1 MQTVVSELEDITLSK
16 FPAGGS
22 PKDGEDDL
30 EIFALGRHI
39 CYIVAAV
46 IIREDGK
53 ILMMR
58 EAKESCLGK
67 WYLPAGRLEKNE
79 SLVQGAKR
87 EVIEETGLEFE
98 PSTMICIDTVFGNWI
113 RVTFTGKIIGG
124 KLKTKPD
131 KESLE
136 AAWFTREDIFTKL
149 KLRAY
154 DICPAIDVTLQWHH
168 SRRDDLLF
176 RSMPVKNPQ
185 HKVSIIILAVFKKND
200 ELDVLLRSSKNG
212 IPKLP
217 KEFISP
223 YHRIK
228 ERVTV
233 VLQSADQHIE
243 YDISGVLKIE
253 HVGSPHGAAD
263 GMCLSVLVNLKKC
276 NLVSEKFHWINVS
289 SDSLKSKIS
298 KLLDTQ
304 SCVSLIRT

>member
-22 PKDGEDDL
+22 PKDGQDDL
-30 EIFALGRHI
+30 EVFALGRHI

-136 AAWFTREDIFTKL
+136 AAWFSREDIFTKL

-154 DICPAIDVTLQWHH
+154 DICPAIDVTFAWHH
-168 SRRDDLLF
+168 SRRDDLTHVILTWISF
-176 RSMPVKNPQ
+176 VPVLRLDDIAKYSRFSS
-185 HKVSIIILAVFKKND
+185 VTLAAMFVLMDMTFEIL
-200 ELDVLLRSSKNG
+200 R
-212 IPKLP
+212 
-217 KEFISP
+217 
-223 YHRIK
+223 
-228 ERVTV
+228 
-233 VLQSADQHIE
+233 
-243 YDISGVLKIE
+243 
-253 HVGSPHGAAD
+253 
-263 GMCLSVLVNLKKC
+263 LKKC
-276 NLVSEKFHWINVS
+276 GFYTLVILRFLENKTS
-289 SDSLKSKIS
+289 
-298 KLLDTQ
+298 
-304 SCVSLIRT
+304 